1 MATKSGF
8 IESFFDCPDGGSL
21 YFRSY
26 GNPNNQPVLCMHG
39 LTRNAND
46 FHQLAQFLQQ
56 SFYVISVDQRGRA
69 RSSYL
74 KDPMAYSPETYLTDM
89 TNLIKHLGFKK
100 VYLVGTSMG
109 GFMAMT
115 MSAFDP
121 ILFPKIVLNDCG
133 PEIGSTGVNNI
144 ASYLGKGEIFK
155 SKDHAFTTIQQR
167 HMPAFPNFSNQ
178 EWNDHIFA
186 NMKENKDGSWQ
197 FDYDQSIRV
206 LFEAASP
213 SATDLWPI
221 WEAISS
227 EILLFKGEL
236 STLLSNETLKKMH
249 AMKNFV
255 SHEIKGIGHTP
266 TLNTQF
272 EQESILKF
280 FS

>member
-8 IESFFDCPDGGSL
+8 TESFFDCPDGGSL

-46 FHQLAQFLQQ
+46 FHQLAQFLQK

-74 KDPMAYSPETYLTDM
+74 KDPIAYSPETYLTDM
-89 TNLIKHLGFKK
+89 TNLIGHLGLKK

-115 MSAFDP
+115 MAAFDP

-155 SKDHAFTTIQQR
+155 SKEDAFKAIQQR

-197 FDYDQSIRV
+197 FDYDQSIKV
-206 LFEAASP
+206 VFESASP
-213 SATDLWPI
+213 SDTDLWPI
-221 WEAISS
+221 WEAITSK
-227 EILLFKGEL
+227 ILLFKGEL
-236 STLLSNETLKKMH
+236 STLLSKETLIKMH
-249 AMKNFV
+249 QKQDFI

-272 EQESILKF
+272 EKETILKF
-280 FS
+280 LL

>member
-8 IESFFDCPDGGSL
+8 TESYFECPDGGSL

-26 GNPNNQPVLCMHG
+26 GSPKNQPVLCMHG

-46 FHQLAQFLQQ
+46 FHQLAQYLQP

-74 KDPMAYSPETYLTDM
+74 EDPMAYSPETYLSDM
-89 TNLIKHLGFKK
+89 TNLISHLGFKK
-100 VYLVGTSMG
+100 VYLIGTSMG

-115 MSAFDP
+115 MAAFDP
-121 ILFPKIVLNDCG
+121 TLFPKIVLNDCG

-155 SKDHAFTTIQQR
+155 SKADAFTTIQQR

-197 FDYDQSIRV
+197 FDYDQNIKV

-213 SATDLWPI
+213 SSTDLWPI
-221 WEAISS
+221 WELITSK
-227 EILLFKGEL
+227 ILLFKGEL
-236 STLLSNETLKKMH
+236 STLLSRHTLKKMH
-249 AMKNFV
+249 ETKSFK
-255 SHEIKGIGHTP
+255 SHEISGIGHTP

-272 EQESILKF
+272 EQASILNF
-280 FS
+280 LL

>member
-1 MATKSGF
+1 MATKSG
-8 IESFFDCPDGGSL
+8 
-21 YFRSY
+21 Y
-26 GNPNNQPVLCMHG
+26 
-39 LTRNAND
+39 T
-46 FHQLAQFLQQ
+46 QLAQFLQK

-89 TNLIKHLGFKK
+89 TNLVDHLGFKK

-144 ASYLGKGEIFK
+144 SSYLGKGEIFK
-155 SKDHAFTTIQQR
+155 SKEDAFTTIQQR

-213 SATDLWPI
+213 SAIDLWPI

-249 AMKNFV
+249 VMKNFI